1 MLKNSTVPLQHTI
14 KYFPLVYVSRVTSKI
29 FQQRA
34 IRIFSPLLGVSGALL
49 VIYIAKA
56 LRNLIT
62 CRSRLSLSRYGVA
75 VQNC

>member
-1 MLKNSTVPLQHTI
+1 MQ
-14 KYFPLVYVSRVTSKI
+14 FE
-29 FQQRA
+29 
-34 IRIFSPLLGVSGALL
+34 FSAPAGVIGAPL

-62 CRSRLSLSRYGVA
+62 RRSRLSLSRYGVA

>member
-1 MLKNSTVPLQHTI
+1 MLKNSTVSLQHTI
-14 KYFPLVYVSRVTSKI
+14 KYSPLVQVSRV
-29 FQQRA
+29 
-34 IRIFSPLLGVSGALL
+34 SPLKSFSSVQFEFSAPAGVIGTPL

-62 CRSRLSLSRYGVA
+62 CRSPLSLSRYGVA